1 MKSFVNLLNN
11 YVTISTGEIGQGVQI
26 STLSSESNGNINKKP
41 KKDCGYKYILISSSG
56 GRSFFIYKK
65 RDKIRW
71 YYIRF

>member
-26 STLSSESNGNINKKP
+26 STLSLESNGNINKKP
-41 KKDCGYKYILISSSG
+41 IKDGGYKYILISSSS